1 MLWATCIQQAQQQN
15 AAQEVK
21 TSKKATLV
29 TTVIPKAIAS
39 PVGIGCFSTSTIVGF
54 HVSHFNKQYQ
64 NTCHFIYKWP
74 FAIGAAAKKDVFF
87 YPTKNHYFS
96 VDLMQLMMLGLHD
109 VQYLYE
115 FLFWLF
121 TFLILRLVWHKP
133 KVRLGYG
140 YFVAALNVFAIAMY
154 TLSSL
159 SGQMSRLDAF
169 AFGFLHAMVS
179 VVMLTLIHKEV
190 NLEKQKES

>member
-1 MLWATCIQQAQQQN
+1 MPLYVQW
-15 AAQEVK
+15 
-21 TSKKATLV
+21 S
-29 TTVIPKAIAS
+29 
-39 PVGIGCFSTSTIVGF
+39 
-54 HVSHFNKQYQ
+54 
-64 NTCHFIYKWP
+64 

-87 YPTKNHYFS
+87 YPAKNHYFS

-115 FLFWLF
+115 FLFWLV